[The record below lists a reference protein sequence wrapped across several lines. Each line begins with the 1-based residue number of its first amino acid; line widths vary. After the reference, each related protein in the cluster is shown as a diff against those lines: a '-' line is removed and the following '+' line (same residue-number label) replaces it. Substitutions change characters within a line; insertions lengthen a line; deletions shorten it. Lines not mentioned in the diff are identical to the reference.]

1 MKLILYS
8 IKLEFANKRI
18 LLFHYIALMV
28 VSYMVFQ
35 YYGAYYGT
43 LQNEAYTGEYTVR
56 IGLTEKFDS
65 EKFEECTSVN
75 GFVYS
80 MIYSEEP
87 IYFDENDTPYQC
99 IGILGTP
106 SFDIYFEGN
115 ELTENTVYIPYSMSI
130 LQGLNI
136 GDKITISNNEYEIA
150 GTSGLNYEI
159 MFPISSLAADYSI
172 TSMYIY
178 LNAEKITEDQYKD
191 SVNQLQNIFGN
202 SALLTADDF
211 DETFQ
216 ANLLARKVEASFLFL
231 LGTIC
236 IVFVYAYILTKR
248 KRRFSICSICGASQ
262 KNVSVMICIG
272 AFLIFTL
279 SFISS
284 AFLGKIV
291 NLLFFEPIFGYN
303 TFKLTINDILL
314 FYIIMF
320 VIYAVVITIFVGRF
334 IKNTAINNYRRSE

>member
-8 IKLEFANKRI
+8 IKLEFANKCI
-18 LLFHYIALMV
+18 LLFHYIALVV
-28 VSYMVFQ
+28 VSYVVFQ

-56 IGLTEKFDS
+56 INLSEKIDS
-65 EKFEECTSVN
+65 EKFEECTSVD
-75 GFVYS
+75 GFVYATV
-80 MIYSEEP
+80 YSKES
-87 IYFDENDTPYQC
+87 ILYDENDTPYQC
-99 IGILGTP
+99 VSILGTP
-106 SFDIYFEGN
+106 SYDVYFEGN

-130 LQGLNI
+130 LHGLEI
-136 GDKITISNNEYEIA
+136 GDKITIGNYEYEIA
-150 GTSGLNYEI
+150 GTSGLSYEI
-159 MFPISSLAADYSI
+159 MFPIFSLNADYSI

-178 LNAEKITEDQYKD
+178 LNAETITDDQYKD
-191 SVNQLQNIFGN
+191 SVNQLQKILGKN
-202 SALLTADDF
+202 AWVAADDF

-216 ANLLARKVEASFLFL
+216 ANLLSRKTEASFLFL

-291 NLLFFEPIFGYN
+291 NLLFFEPMFGYN
-303 TFKLTINDILL
+303 TFELTINDFLL
-314 FYIIMF
+314 FYIIML
-320 VIYAVVITIFVGRF
+320 VIYAVVITVFAGRF
-334 IKNTAINNYRRSE
+334 IKNTAISNYRRSE